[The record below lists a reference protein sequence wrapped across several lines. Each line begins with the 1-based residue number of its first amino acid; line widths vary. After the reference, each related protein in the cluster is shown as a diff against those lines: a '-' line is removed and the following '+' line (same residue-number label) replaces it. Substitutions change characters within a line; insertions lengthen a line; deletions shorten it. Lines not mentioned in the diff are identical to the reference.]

1 MEKKLASNKKN
12 SFFDE
17 ITLRK
22 GLEIYSNKIQP
33 QLETRILHNYSKE
46 DEWEQEYYIIY
57 NSYVLEDK
65 DSES

>member
-17 ITLRK
+17 MTLRK
-22 GLEIYSNKIQP
+22 GLEIHSNKIQP

-57 NSYVLEDK
+57 NSYILEDK